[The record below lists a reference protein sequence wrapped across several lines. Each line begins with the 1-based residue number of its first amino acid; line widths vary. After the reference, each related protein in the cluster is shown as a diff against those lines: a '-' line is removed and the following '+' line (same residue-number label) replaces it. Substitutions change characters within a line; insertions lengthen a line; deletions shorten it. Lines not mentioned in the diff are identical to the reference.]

1 MEFIFG
7 YIFIGVVFGAIG
19 AKTISM
25 LASKIDLIDY
35 PGPRS
40 SHFHPIPKAG
50 GIGIALSVFFLCFTE
65 KMPTAFCLPV
75 LLIIVLGFL
84 SDRYK
89 ILPKYRFIIQSVIA
103 VFFVCY
109 HNTFNEHGLWI
120 SIFFILFI
128 VATTNF
134 FNFMDGINGL
144 AAMTGVI
151 AFGLLA
157 LFSSIILKNH
167 QVFLTSLILTASCAG
182 FLPFNFPRAKVFM
195 GDVGSI
201 FLGFVFAVSVIKLSF
216 SINIFLCLVMFLCV
230 FYSDAVLTIY
240 YRWRKGE
247 NLFKAHRQHLY
258 QYMCNELGLPHWKVT
273 LLYAG
278 VQIIFGFS
286 AIFMY
291 NRGVKWQIALF
302 LVFVAVFSFSYR
314 YIKNFNPK

>member
-1 MEFIFG
+1 MEFILW
-7 YIFIGVVFGAIG
+7 YILLGIFFGAIG
-19 AKTISM
+19 AQAISM

-40 SHFHPIPKAG
+40 SHFNPIPKAG
-50 GIGIALSVFFLCFTE
+50 GIGIALSVFFVCFIE
-65 KMPTAFCLPV
+65 KISLGFCLPV

-84 SDRYK
+84 SDKDK
-89 ILPKYRFIIQSVIA
+89 ILPKYRFIIQSVVA
-103 VFFVCY
+103 VFFVYY
-109 HNTFNEHGLWI
+109 HNTFNEYGLWI
-120 SIFFILFI
+120 SVFLILFV

-144 AAMTGVI
+144 AATTGVI

-157 LFSSIILKNH
+157 LFSLSILKNH

-201 FLGFVFAVSVIKLSF
+201 FLGFVFAALTIKVSA
-216 SINIFLCLVMFLCV
+216 SINIFLCLIMFLCV

-240 YRWRKGE
+240 FRWRKGE

-273 LLYAG
+273 VLYAV
-278 VQIIFGFS
+278 VQIIFGFL

-291 NRGVKWQIALF
+291 NRELKWQIALL